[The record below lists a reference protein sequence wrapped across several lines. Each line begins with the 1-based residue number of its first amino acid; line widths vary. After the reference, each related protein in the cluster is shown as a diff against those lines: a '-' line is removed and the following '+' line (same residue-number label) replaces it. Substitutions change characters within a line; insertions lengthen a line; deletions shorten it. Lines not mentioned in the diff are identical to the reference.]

1 MTPISDE
8 GSIRW
13 LIRSITSSIFDGVR
27 RNRLAAVLAMVTA
40 CSLIVFAVS
49 NRLHGLHEYQDFT
62 LPRLLRLETGF
73 LGSLR
78 MAENA
83 SGEWR
88 AYYFKEAHSQVRDI
102 LRAARL
108 DPPKADD
115 AQSRHQQFIRYYE
128 SIDTTFHSIETE
140 LIQKSNLNYIL
151 HLREQMNQLS
161 PIRDAWFQWT
171 QQQREN
177 ARRVE

>member
-1 MTPISDE
+1 MTPSPDE

-13 LIRSITSSIFDGVR
+13 LIRSIASSIFDGVR

-40 CSLIVFAVS
+40 SSLIVFAVS
-49 NRLHGLHEYQDFT
+49 NRFHGLHEYQDFT

-73 LGSLR
+73 LRNLR

-108 DPPKADD
+108 DPPKSYD
-115 AQSRHQQFIRYYE
+115 AQARHQQFIRYYE

-140 LIQKSNLNYIL
+140 LIRKPNLDYIL

-161 PIRDAWFQWT
+161 PIRDAWFQWA
-171 QQQREN
+171 QQREN
-177 ARRVE
+177 ARRAE